1 MWIGLTDRD
10 SEGTWYWIDSRKE
23 PIFTDR
29 YPSEPAG
36 GTSEIDA
43 VLSLIS
49 KKWFDVPANFK
60 ATILCE
66 I

>member
-1 MWIGLTDRD
+1 MWIGLTDRG
-10 SEGTWYWIDSRKE
+10 SEGIWYWINSRKQ
-23 PIFTDR
+23 PIFTDWF
-29 YPSEPAG
+29 PSEPSG

-43 VLSLIS
+43 VLNLIS
-49 KKWFDVPANFK
+49 KKWHDVPTNFK